1 MNDKIIQYFDEIE
14 VRLIE
19 SLAVASYQVIRRDVS
34 VMDGKMRVKAVLT
47 SGDSFEFFIYMV
59 ESNWQLVLEKY
70 SFHWQDKEGRLRI
83 RMDNAPHFPNMPNA
97 PHHVHKG
104 DKNVEA
110 LLETPELLLFLE
122 EIEKKI
128 V

>member
-1 MNDKIIQYFDEIE
+1 VNDKIIQYFDEIE

-34 VMDGKMRVKAVLT
+34 VVDGKMRVKSVLT
-47 SGDSFEFFIYMV
+47 NGDSFEFFIYMV
-59 ESNWQLVLEKY
+59 ESNRQLVLEKY
-70 SFHWQDKEGRLRI
+70 SFHWQNREGRLRV
-83 RMDNAPHFPNMPNA
+83 RMDNAPHFPDLMNA

-110 LLETPELLLFLE
+110 LLEVPQLLSFLE